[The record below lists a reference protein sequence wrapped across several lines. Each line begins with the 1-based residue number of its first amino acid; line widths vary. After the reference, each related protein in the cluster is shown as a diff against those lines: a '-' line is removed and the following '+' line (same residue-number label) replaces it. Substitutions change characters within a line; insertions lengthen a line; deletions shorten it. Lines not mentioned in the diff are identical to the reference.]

1 MKYILNK
8 KAKVKKNVDTKAS
21 KNRKIRYDKHEKII
35 NFMVPQINNKE
46 SIGRNIIV
54 NSLFGMHKK
63 IKNNNN
69 DEGKDKYVND
79 IDII

>member
-35 NFMVPQINNKE
+35 NFMVPQINTKE
-46 SIGRNIIV
+46 SIGRDIIV

>member
-1 MKYILNK
+1 
-8 KAKVKKNVDTKAS
+8 
-21 KNRKIRYDKHEKII
+21 
-35 NFMVPQINNKE
+35 MVPQINTKE
-46 SIGRNIIV
+46 SIGRDIIV